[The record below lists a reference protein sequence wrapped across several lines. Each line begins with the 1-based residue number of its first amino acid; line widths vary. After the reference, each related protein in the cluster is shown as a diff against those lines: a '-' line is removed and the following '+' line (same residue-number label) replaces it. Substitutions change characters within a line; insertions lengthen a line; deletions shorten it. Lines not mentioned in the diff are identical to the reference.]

1 MITISFEDQPLHDT
15 CVDLERAEQLFGSVS
30 AAALVNFISDAMAFE
45 HVQELADF
53 LGDDIKIRG
62 DNSLSVA
69 IGSDY
74 RAALVV
80 AGKRFDR
87 DAAGRVVWSS
97 VARLKLVQL
106 SRLP

>member
-15 CVDLERAEQLFGSVS
+15 CVDLERAEQLLGSIS
-30 AAALVNFISDAMAFE
+30 AAALVNFISDALAFE
-45 HVQELADF
+45 NVGELAEF
-53 LGDDIKIRG
+53 LGEDIEFLEDD
-62 DNSLSVA
+62 SLSVA

-80 AGKRFDR
+80 AGRRFDR
-87 DAAGRVVWSS
+87 DVAGRVVWSS
-97 VARLKLVQL
+97 VKRLKLVQI